1 MAPEDS
7 LATRHRSLADPSITY
22 PLEPALT
29 AGCPETSTDEI
40 QYPVGV
46 DYDYDA
52 VDPGLFDPAGS
63 TWGTPGLE
71 RWQPLLPPLAAD
83 TLGEGNTPLLPVDD
97 LENWLGLESW
107 HEPAGASN
115 ADGGSDT
122 TVFLK
127 DESQNPTWSHKDRL
141 NRCTVSA
148 AVREDAAGVVASS
161 TGNHGAA
168 AAAYAA
174 RAGLPCVVFTAPRTP
189 AAVQAFIRSYG
200 AVVLA
205 VDDIDARQLAVDRLT
220 EEHGFH
226 PVSSRT
232 AVHTGHAWGPE
243 GYKTIAFELYCQF
256 GGAVPGTVVI
266 PTCYAELLYGVWK
279 GFRELEHLDVV
290 DRTPRMVACEPGVRA
305 PLCRA
310 LESGAEVAHV
320 EAEPTEA
327 YSIKATTSSV
337 RGLRAIRES
346 DGIAVGFSEAHLEAA
361 QHRLAQT
368 GFWQESSGA
377 AGFAGLRALT
387 DVLDGNAAGNS
398 AARAVAADGTELENQ
413 RLELELETPVAVVA
427 TSSGF
432 KDGAALPGDRM
443 GGAIDGVDETA
454 DGRQGG
460 AGGWFLAP
468 AVDPTWEA
476 IREALEAHDGVP
488 V

>member
-22 PLEPALT
+22 PLEPAPT
-29 AGCPETSTDEI
+29 AGCSETSTDEI

-52 VDPGLFDPAGS
+52 VDTELFDPTGS
-63 TWGTPGLE
+63 TWETPGLE

-97 LENWLGLESW
+97 LAEWLGFEAWLES
-107 HEPAGASN
+107 AGESTD
-115 ADGGSDT
+115 DGGPDRA
-122 TVFLK
+122 VFLK

-148 AVREDAAGVVASS
+148 AVRESAAGVVASS

-174 RAGLPCVVFTAPRTP
+174 RAGLPCVVFTAPQTP

-205 VDDIDARQLAVDRLT
+205 VDDIDVRQEAVDRLT
-220 EEHGFH
+220 ETYGFH

-243 GYKTIAFELYCQF
+243 GYKTIAYELYCQF
-256 GGAVPGTVVI
+256 GGSVPGTVVI

-279 GFRELEHLDVV
+279 GFRELEGLGVV
-290 DRTPRMVACEPGVRA
+290 DRTPRLVASEPGVRA
-305 PLCRA
+305 PLCHA

-337 RGLRAIRES
+337 RGLRAIHES
-346 DGIAVGFSEAHLEAA
+346 DGLAVGFSELHLEAA
-361 QHRLAQT
+361 QHGLART

-377 AGFAGLRALT
+377 AGIAGLRALV
-387 DVLDGNAAGNS
+387 DVLEGECAEDDSVRAVTADGNALEAG
-398 AARAVAADGTELENQ
+398 T
-413 RLELELETPVAVVA
+413 LELEAPVAVVA

-443 GGAIDGVDETA
+443 WEA
-454 DGRQGG
+454 DDRREDSEGRHRSV
-460 AGGWFLAP
+460 GGWFQAP

-476 IREALEAHDGVP
+476 IREALESHDGVP

>member
-1 MAPEDS
+1 MALEDS

-22 PLEPALT
+22 PLEPAPT
-29 AGCPETSTDEI
+29 AGCPGTSTDEI

-52 VDPGLFDPAGS
+52 VDPGLFDPTGS
-63 TWGTPGLE
+63 TWETSGLE
-71 RWQPLLPPLAAD
+71 RWQPLLPPLEAD
-83 TLGEGNTPLLPVDD
+83 TLGEGNTPLLPVAN

-107 HEPAGASN
+107 FENNSAGASN
-115 ADGGSDT
+115 DDSGSDSAL
-122 TVFLK
+122 FLK

-148 AVREDAAGVVASS
+148 AVSEDAAGVVASS

-174 RAGLPCVVFTAPRTP
+174 RAGLPCVVFTAPQTP
-189 AAVQAFIRSYG
+189 TAVQAFIRSYG

-205 VDDIDARQLAVDRLT
+205 VDDIDVRQEAVDRLT

-243 GYKTIAFELYCQF
+243 GYKTIAYELYCQF
-256 GGAVPGTVVI
+256 GGTVPGTVVI

-279 GFRELEHLDVV
+279 GFRELEELDVV
-290 DRTPRMVACEPGVRA
+290 DRTPRLVASEPGVRA

-310 LESGAEVAHV
+310 LESDAEVAHV

-346 DGIAVGFSEAHLEAA
+346 DGIAVGFSEGHLEAA
-361 QHRLAQT
+361 QHRLART

-377 AGFAGLRALT
+377 AGIAGLRALV

-398 AARAVAADGTELENQ
+398 AVRAVTADGTTLEAQN
-413 RLELELETPVAVVA
+413 LELEAPVAVVA

-443 GGAIDGVDETA
+443 GAADDRREDS
-454 DGRQGG
+454 DGRRHG
-460 AGGWFLAP
+460 AGGWFQAP
-468 AVDPTWEA
+468 AIDPAWEA
-476 IREALEAHDGVP
+476 IREALETHDAIP